1 MFKFGD
7 NNVQTSK
14 DVRKKKNQSDIG
26 IVIDVILDDT
36 NKSLPRFAE
45 VSSVDGVDS
54 SDVHTGKVG
63 GVRARTLSNSE
74 VQDDDL
80 PIIYPLDDTLRT
92 LPILGEEINIVRIAG
107 KKFYT
112 RLETSGTPN
121 VSNEGL
127 VEYRDKFGNAD
138 KPGKGSTYGN
148 NSSTGVSQPQGGDT
162 SNQGDYGDYFE
173 ADPKIHK
180 LKLYEGDTILE
191 SRFGQSIR
199 FSGYNNNENTFSP
212 TIIIRNRESDPSR
225 ESQGEFQSQK
235 VGGLTEE
242 DVNRDGSSI
251 VMCSR
256 DYQLPFIPGT
266 VDDKGTSDFETTL
279 DTFKEYPSADE
290 LKGDQLLISS
300 GRLIFSSKNA
310 EMIFYSKGN
319 YGFISD
325 KGMSIDNALGID
337 ITTGDNINITTTDND
352 FSIFAGQGRI
362 NIGDD
367 SEEQL
372 VRGNALVDL
381 LSELLTELASETHPT
396 PAGPSGPPVN
406 APKYNS
412 IKNKLKDI
420 LSPNNYTN

>member
-14 DVRKKKNQSDIG
+14 DVRRRKNQSDIG

-92 LPILGEEINIVRIAG
+92 LPILGEEVNIVRIAG

-127 VEYRDKFGNAD
+127 TEYRDKFGNAD

-148 NSSTGVSQPQGGDT
+148 NASTGVSQPQGGDT

-173 ADPKIHK
+173 ADAKIHK
-180 LKLYEGDTILE
+180 LKLYEGDTLLE

-199 FSGYNNNENTFSP
+199 FSGYNN
-212 TIIIRNRESDPSR
+212 
-225 ESQGEFQSQK
+225 
-235 VGGLTEE
+235 
-242 DVNRDGSSI
+242 
-251 VMCSR
+251 
-256 DYQLPFIPGT
+256 
-266 VDDKGTSDFETTL
+266 
-279 DTFKEYPSADE
+279 
-290 LKGDQLLISS
+290 
-300 GRLIFSSKNA
+300 
-310 EMIFYSKGN
+310 
-319 YGFISD
+319 
-325 KGMSIDNALGID
+325 
-337 ITTGDNINITTTDND
+337 
-352 FSIFAGQGRI
+352 
-362 NIGDD
+362 
-367 SEEQL
+367 
-372 VRGNALVDL
+372 
-381 LSELLTELASETHPT
+381 
-396 PAGPSGPPVN
+396 
-406 APKYNS
+406 
-412 IKNKLKDI
+412 
-420 LSPNNYTN
+420 

>member
-1 MFKFGD
+1 MFRFGD

-14 DVRKKKNQSDIG
+14 QRSFKNSQNEVG
-26 IVIDVILDDT
+26 IVIDVILDEE
-36 NKSLPRFAE
+36 NKSLPVFKE
-45 VSSVDGVDS
+45 VGTVDGIES
-54 SDVHTGKVG
+54 SNIHTGKIG
-63 GVRARTLSNSE
+63 GVRVRTLSNSE
-74 VQDDDL
+74 VQDDEL
-80 PIIYPLDDTLRT
+80 PIIYALDDTIKT
-92 LPILGEEINIVRIAG
+92 LPILGEEVQIVRVGG

-112 RLETSGTPN
+112 RISTSGNPN
-121 VSNEGL
+121 ISNDGL
-127 VEYRDKFGNAD
+127 ESYKEIFGNAD
-138 KPGKGSTYGN
+138 SSANSTSYGN
-148 NSSTGVSQPQGGDT
+148 NASTGIAQPQGGGA
-162 SNQGDYGDYFE
+162 SNKGQYGDYFE

-180 LKLYEGDTILE
+180 LKLFEGDTLIE

-199 FSGYNNNENTFSP
+199 FSGYNDENKFSP

-235 VGGLTEE
+235 IGGTTEE

-251 VMCSR
+251 VLSSR
-256 DYQLPFIPGT
+256 DFQIPFVPGV
-266 VDDKGTSDFETTL
+266 VDDKGNSDFETKP
-279 DTFKEYPSADE
+279 DTFKDYPSADK
-290 LKGDQLLISS
+290 LKGDQVLISS
-300 GRLIFSSKNA
+300 GRLIFSAKSA
-310 EMIFYSKGN
+310 EMIFYSRGN

-325 KGMSIDNALGID
+325 GYMSIDNKGGID

-352 FSIFAGQGRI
+352 LSILAGQGRI

-412 IKNKLKDI
+412 IKSKLKDI